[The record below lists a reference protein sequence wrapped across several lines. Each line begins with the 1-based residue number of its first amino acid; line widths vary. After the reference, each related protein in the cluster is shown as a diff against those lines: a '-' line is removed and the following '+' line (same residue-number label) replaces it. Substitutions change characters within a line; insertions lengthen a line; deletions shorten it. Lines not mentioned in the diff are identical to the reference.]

1 MKEFSK
7 KLKETK
13 KEYSDKLKVIKQN
26 VENRPLMMEVAVN
39 KKDVFD
45 MKQDEDNKK

>member
-1 MKEFSK
+1 MKDFSEK
-7 KLKETK
+7 IKEDKIKYNNKLK
-13 KEYSDKLKVIKQN
+13 LIKQN

-45 MKQDEDNKK
+45 MKQDEDKK